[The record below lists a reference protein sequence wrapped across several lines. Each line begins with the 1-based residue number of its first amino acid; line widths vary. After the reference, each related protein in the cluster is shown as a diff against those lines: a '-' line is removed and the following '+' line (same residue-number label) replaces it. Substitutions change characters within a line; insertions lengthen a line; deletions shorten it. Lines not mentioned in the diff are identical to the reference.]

1 MKYNYIILFFTL
13 LLLTACVDNSKEKD
27 DFFIEIHDEK
37 LRNILND
44 FASNCGA
51 GDRPIRVEVMITSF
65 SYDEMELVLT
75 VVSSS
80 TNSFLNIP
88 APIASYATVI
98 NGRLFMIYSG
108 VDILKNGMYQK
119 DHLNLPKRNGNDS
132 LRLTVKSKVLPYLSN
147 INHPTFSG
155 GKYNCFPTLVKIQ
168 GDKVTITPK
177 VENPFFKRPKP
188 SVRFV
193 PPQ

>member
-13 LLLTACVDNSKEKD
+13 LLSTSCVDNSKEKD

-65 SYDEMELVLT
+65 NYDEMELVLT
-75 VVSSS
+75 IVS
-80 TNSFLNIP
+80 NSVNDFLTIP
-88 APIASYATVI
+88 SPIASYATVI
-98 NGRLFMIYSG
+98 NERLFMIYSG
-108 VDILKNGMYQK
+108 IDMLKNGMYQK

-132 LRLTVKSKVLPYLSN
+132 LRLTVKSKVLPYLSK
-147 INHPTFSG
+147 IDPPMFDDRQ
-155 GKYNCFPTLVKIQ
+155 YNCFPTLVKIQ

-177 VENPFFKRPKP
+177 VANPFLKP
-188 SVRFV
+188 AKQTVRFV
-193 PPQ
+193 P